1 MLKKK
6 IFDVDFYVN
15 QEYMQGIFA
24 ADNKTEI
31 KSLIHVKYG
40 GNPKNI
46 YIRDMKQISAE
57 QAMILMDK
65 RQYEEGKNDALL

>member
-24 ADNKTEI
+24 ADNKKQIE
-31 KSLIHVKYG
+31 SLIHVRYG

-46 YIRDMKQISAE
+46 HIRNAKEVSVE
-57 QAMILMDK
+57 QSMLLMDK
-65 RQYEEGKNDALL
+65 WKYKERSI

>member
-40 GNPKNI
+40 GNLKNI
-46 YIRDMKQISAE
+46 YIRNAKEIDMF
-57 QAMILMDK
+57 QAMLLMDK
-65 RQYEEGKNDALL
+65 NQFEERNK

>member
-15 QEYMQGIFA
+15 QEYKQGIFA

-40 GNPKNI
+40 GNLKNI
-46 YIRDMKQISAE
+46 YIRDTKEIDMF
-57 QAMILMDK
+57 QAMLLMDK
-65 RQYEEGKNDALL
+65 NQFEEESR

>member
-40 GNPKNI
+40 GNLKNI
-46 YIRDMKQISAE
+46 YIRNVKEIDMF
-57 QAMILMDK
+57 QAMLLMDK
-65 RQYEEGKNDALL
+65 NQFEERNK